1 MKTRKLG
8 FLPSPPPPTGCD
20 CEHLPESC
28 SGLKKEQKET
38 NGNTH
43 TDVDTKIQ
51 KKKQVSRINNIVQEF
66 CLEGRSDIKVSLF
79 PYKSFNTQYDLF
91 EFLLFNLASHRFKM
105 KHTVKCMLGKS
116 MPLLYETNLSGGQQ
130 ENKGWQ
136 KRVFNL
142 LLVTRCISLECMTVD
157 FDNQKGT
164 FSPIILMNLTSEI
177 TLYCSR
183 KRLSARKKKF
193 LNPHTLSPSLCKGNC
208 SSELPPCSLGIKLL
222 LSVPVRYAQTFSALS
237 TQKPSGVQ
245 GLSAP

>member
-1 MKTRKLG
+1 
-8 FLPSPPPPTGCD
+8 
-20 CEHLPESC
+20 
-28 SGLKKEQKET
+28 
-38 NGNTH
+38 
-43 TDVDTKIQ
+43 
-51 KKKQVSRINNIVQEF
+51 
-66 CLEGRSDIKVSLF
+66 
-79 PYKSFNTQYDLF
+79 
-91 EFLLFNLASHRFKM
+91 M

-142 LLVTRCISLECMTVD
+142 LLVTHCISLECMTVD

-222 LSVPVRYAQTFSALS
+222 LSVRVRYAQTFSALS

-245 GLSAP
+245 GLSAPWNLPAPTRIAEWQEAK